1 MISDKG
7 FKNKK
12 WDITFLRKVVRS
24 MRRFVNPGNAAFEV
38 AVNSQIYV
46 DKTGLLAYTNSVI
59 NTKQALICSSRPR
72 RFGKSITADMLCAY
86 YSRGCDSDS
95 IFASYEIAKSDSYR
109 KHLNQ
114 YDVIYLD
121 IQWCMMDAG
130 SAEQTVS
137 YLNYHVIEELKE
149 IYPQI
154 LLDGIRTAY
163 GAMSCINA
171 QTGVKFIVIIDEWDV
186 LIRDEAANEAVLQ
199 DYINFL
205 RGMFKGSEPT
215 KFIALAYLTGILPI
229 KKLKTQSA
237 LNNFMQFTMI
247 TPGVLARYIGFTEEE
262 VGKLCEQFG
271 VDFREVKRWYDGY
284 ELGDYHVYNPN
295 AVVNVIINK
304 SFQSYWSQTGT
315 YESIVPFINMNFDG
329 LKSAVIEML
338 SGATTQINVNSFQ
351 NDMVSFAD
359 KDDVLTLLVHL
370 GYLAYNQNM
379 QYAYIPNEEIRQEL
393 LFAVRRKKWSELN
406 LFLQDSEELLD
417 VTLDLDEEA
426 TAEKIEKIHTEYVSA
441 IQYNNEN
448 SLSCVLSIAYLS
460 AMQYYFKPIRELPT
474 GRGFADFVFI
484 PKKEY
489 ANEYPALVTELKWNK
504 NAQTALNQIKE
515 KQYPQSLLQYT
526 GQILLIGI
534 NYDKKTK
541 EHSCKIERFERV
553 LQ

>member
-1 MISDKG
+1 MG
-7 FKNKK
+7 
-12 WDITFLRKVVRS
+12 
-24 MRRFVNPGNAAFEV
+24 RFVNPDNSAFQV
-38 AVNSQIYV
+38 ALNSPIYV
-46 DKTGLLAYTNSVI
+46 DKTGLLEYTNSVL
-59 NTKQALICSSRPR
+59 NTTEAYICNCRPR
-72 RFGKSITADMLCAY
+72 RFGKSYAANMLAAY
-86 YSRGCDSDS
+86 YSKGCNSEEMFSGLDISRESD
-95 IFASYEIAKSDSYR
+95 FKT
-109 KHLNQ
+109 HLNK
-114 YDVIYLD
+114 YDVIHLD
-121 IQWCMMDAG
+121 IQWFLANCDNVDNVVAFITK
-130 SAEQTVS
+130 SVQAE
-137 YLNYHVIEELKE
+137 LRE
-149 IYPQI
+149 IYP
-154 LLDGIRTAY
+154 
-163 GAMSCINA
+163 
-171 QTGVKFIVIIDEWDV
+171 GVLPEEEISLSESLSRIKNIVGQKFIIIIDEWDV

-295 AVVNVIINK
+295 AVVNAMINK

-329 LKSAVIEML
+329 LKTAVIEML
-338 SGATTQINVNSFQ
+338 SGSTTQINVNSFQ
-351 NDMVSFAD
+351 NDMVNFAD

-379 QYAYIPNEEIRQEL
+379 QYAYIPNEIRQEL

-417 VTLDLDEEA
+417 ATLDMDEEA

-474 GRGFADFVFI
+474 GRGFSDFVFI

-504 NAQTALNQIKE
+504 NVQTALNQIKE